1 MHFDEN
7 LKYFDKVGPTQISST
22 IFTYLRYI
30 SKQLKALLKTKSLSL
45 VSYNQRTGSF
55 CTYIVCQ
62 AGEVLHH
69 TAEDAQTSSHPI
81 PSDLTHNIHLSIY
94 VTHGGSQ
101 QLLGQGWPTLRLQR
115 NRNQNTCEWES
126 HLCSLLGN
134 DCWRELSW
142 ISNQNQAIST
152 ASDNW
157 NQACW
162 LCRLHCFWSIISEWK
177 AHLISQI

>member
-1 MHFDEN
+1 MHFDEKP
-7 LKYFDKVGPTQISST
+7 KYFDNVGPTQISST

-30 SKQLKALLKTKSLSL
+30 SKQSKELLKTKSLSL
-45 VSYNQRTGSF
+45 VSYGQRTGSF

-69 TAEDAQTSSHPI
+69 TAEDAQTSSQPI
-81 PSDLTHNIHLSIY
+81 PSD
-94 VTHGGSQ
+94 
-101 QLLGQGWPTLRLQR
+101 
-115 NRNQNTCEWES
+115 
-126 HLCSLLGN
+126 LCSLLGN

-152 ASDNW
+152 TSDNR

-162 LCRLHCFWSIISEWK
+162 LCRLCSFINHTEMK
-177 AHLISQI
+177 ASTIQNRICPE